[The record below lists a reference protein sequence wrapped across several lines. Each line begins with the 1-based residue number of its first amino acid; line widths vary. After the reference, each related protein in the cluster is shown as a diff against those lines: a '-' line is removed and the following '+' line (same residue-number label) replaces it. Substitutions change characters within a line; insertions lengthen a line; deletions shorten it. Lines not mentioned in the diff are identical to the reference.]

1 MMSQRLVEGGMTIRH
16 HPEEFCRKGAM
27 TKIWVLGTALLMAVV
42 PLSAHASQAHNKT
55 AKSVGVCRFN
65 CDYYWTRHKG

>member
-1 MMSQRLVEGGMTIRH
+1 
-16 HPEEFCRKGAM
+16 M

-42 PLSAHASQAHNKT
+42 PLSAHAITNGQINGYNKCVDWCQAHNKT
-55 AKSVGVCRFN
+55 TKSVGVCRFN